1 MRSLRRAQPLLD
13 QQTKCGGRHSHR
25 LAAEI
30 GGGLRVRPPGPGF
43 GVRRRPIHAREIR
56 RRCEEAE
63 RSPVRYDPWVPR
75 IISLVAV
82 FVTAALAGAASPVT
96 VEIVLDASE
105 VMNRPG
111 VGGVPIHTT
120 VRESLAAVLAEAV
133 ALEAEPVI
141 GLRLA
146 GGDPDAEEVEWCSA
160 TMLALP
166 PAEIDPQQWLRVL
179 DTVEPRGHRPLIA
192 SVRAALDDLGA
203 APGVRRIVVVTSG
216 DDQCGETPQQVAAA
230 LAAVDQPTELRMVGL
245 GLDGDVLDRY
255 RSVPIRNVTTAE
267 ELLDALRWAVFDIED
282 ESRPTGD
289 PVLEPAASLAAPS
302 RIEVG
307 ERIEITWSGPEGS
320 EDFLSLAL
328 PGMPDDEYLEWAR
341 TEDGNPTV
349 FRAPDVPGAYE
360 LRYIDGESGEAL
372 GRTSIEVTEIPVELR
387 VPATAR
393 AGLRFEVH
401 WTGPAS
407 PGDFIAISWPGTSAG
422 RYLDW
427 QSTTAG
433 SPLTLSAPSKPGSYE
448 IRYVTESGREILFR
462 SSIEVQP

>member
-1 MRSLRRAQPLLD
+1 MD
-13 QQTKCGGRHSHR
+13 
-25 LAAEI
+25 
-30 GGGLRVRPPGPGF
+30 
-43 GVRRRPIHAREIR
+43 
-56 RRCEEAE
+56 
-63 RSPVRYDPWVPR
+63 SPVRYDPWVPR

-82 FVTAALAGAASPVT
+82 FVAATLAGAASPVT

-105 VMNRPG
+105 TMNHPG
-111 VGGVPIHTT
+111 VGEIPIHST
-120 VRESLAAVLAEAV
+120 VRESLSAVVAEAV
-133 ALEAEPVI
+133 ASETEPVI

-146 GGDPDAEEVEWCSA
+146 GGNPDVEEDEWCSA
-160 TMLALP
+160 TVLSLP
-166 PAEIDPQQWLRVL
+166 PAEIDSEQWRRVL

-192 SVRAALDDLGA
+192 SVLAALDDLGA

-230 LAAVDQPTELRMVGL
+230 LAAVDQPIEIRMVGL
-245 GLDGDVLDRY
+245 GLDGNVLERY
-255 RSVPIRNVTTAE
+255 GSVPIRNVTTAE
-267 ELLDALRWAVFDIED
+267 ELLDALRWAVFEIED
-282 ESRPTGD
+282 GSRPTVD
-289 PVLEPAASLAAPS
+289 PVSEPTVSLAAPS

-349 FRAPDVPGAYE
+349 LRAPGAPGTYE
-360 LRYIDGESGEAL
+360 LRYIDGESTEAL
-372 GRTSIEVTEIPVELR
+372 GRTSIEVTEIPVDLR
-387 VPATAR
+387 VPATAQ

-407 PGDFIAISWPGTSAG
+407 HGDFIAISVPRTPAG

-448 IRYVTESGREILFR
+448 IRYVTESGREILGHA
-462 SSIEVQP
+462 SIEVQP